1 MESLKRQ
8 EDFKNCYEK
17 GKSIANR
24 YLVLYVCERTP
35 GTDSESV
42 LKGSEKGCG
51 DGNRIGISV
60 SKKVGNSVIRHR
72 IRRRIKESYRCH
84 EKGFNSGLDL
94 VIVARRLTA
103 EADYKEIESAL
114 LSLGTRAGIWQ
125 KKD

>member
-1 MESLKRQ
+1 MESLRRQ

-24 YLVLYVCERTP
+24 YLVLYVCERNP
-35 GTDSESV
+35 GTDGKSGLE
-42 LKGSEKGCG
+42 GSKNGCP
-51 DGNRIGISV
+51 DGNRIGVSV
-60 SKKVGNSVIRHR
+60 SKKIGNSVIRHR

-103 EADYKEIESAL
+103 GADYKEIESAL
-114 LSLGTRAGIWQ
+114 LSLGSKAGIWQ